1 MPMRTDLSVLYVEDD
16 AAVRLGSTQSLQIAG
31 LSVEAFGS
39 AEQVLHRLTPGFA
52 GVLVT
57 DVRLP
62 GINGLALLDKALEID
77 AALPVILVTGH
88 GDISMAVQAMRRG
101 AYDFVEKPYSPGEL
115 TEVVQRAME
124 KRALTLEVEALRRQ
138 LADTQAI
145 EAKVIGRSAA
155 VERLRKLILDLAC
168 TDADVLIL
176 GETGTGKELVARC
189 LHEYGPRRQGNFA
202 ALNCGGVPESLF
214 ESEVFGHESG
224 AFTGAARRRVGK
236 IEYAQRG
243 SLFLD
248 EIETMPMSLQIKLL
262 RTLQERQ
269 FERLGSNTL
278 LPMDCRVIAA
288 TKVDLLAL
296 SAEQR
301 FRADLYYRLNVA
313 VIDIPPLRERRE
325 DIPLL
330 FSHFLLQA
338 ALRYERPVPEVS
350 PPHMRELMM
359 YPWPGNVRELRNAA
373 DRFVLGLPGGST
385 GMPGSHGSGNGGGN
399 GNGNA
404 NGNGGDTRSLDEQVA
419 VFERHLIEEA
429 LRAASGRTAA
439 ASDLLRVPKKTLYD
453 KIKRLGVN
461 LEAFRANAGTD

>member
-1 MPMRTDLSVLYVEDD
+1 
-16 AAVRLGSTQSLQIAG
+16 
-31 LSVEAFGS
+31 
-39 AEQVLHRLTPGFA
+39 
-52 GVLVT
+52 
-57 DVRLP
+57 
-62 GINGLALLDKALEID
+62 
-77 AALPVILVTGH
+77 
-88 GDISMAVQAMRRG
+88 
-101 AYDFVEKPYSPGEL
+101 
-115 TEVVQRAME
+115 
-124 KRALTLEVEALRRQ
+124 
-138 LADTQAI
+138 
-145 EAKVIGRSAA
+145 
-155 VERLRKLILDLAC
+155 
-168 TDADVLIL
+168 
-176 GETGTGKELVARC
+176 
-189 LHEYGPRRQGNFA
+189 
-202 ALNCGGVPESLF
+202 
-214 ESEVFGHESG
+214 
-224 AFTGAARRRVGK
+224 
-236 IEYAQRG
+236 
-243 SLFLD
+243 
-248 EIETMPMSLQIKLL
+248 MSLQIKLL

-359 YPWPGNVRELRNAA
+359 HPWPGNVRELRNAA
-373 DRFVLGLPGGST
+373 DRFVLGLPGGGT
-385 GMPGSHGSGNGGGN
+385 GLPGSNGGAYGSAYGSGNAN
-399 GNGNA
+399 G